1 MRIAINTRFL
11 LSDKMEG
18 FGWFTYEVVKR
29 ISEQHPE
36 HTFLFFFDRKYD
48 PNFIFSSNVKPIVI
62 SPPARHPFLFLI
74 WFNIGVSMA
83 LRKHK
88 ADLFFSPD
96 GYLSLTT
103 SVPQIPVIHDLN
115 FEYYPEDLPLLT
127 RLYYRYFFPRFAEK
141 AVQIITVSNY
151 SKQDIHLKYGI
162 PSEKITVSWNGASEA
177 YMPLSMNE
185 IEEIRNKY
193 TKGKPYFLFVG
204 SLHPRKN
211 LNRLLEAYLQFK
223 SEIPSNDYELII
235 TGKSMWKKMGLD
247 DSISSNHQI
256 HFTGHL
262 PQKELIRVMGA
273 AAIFVYVPYFE
284 GFGIPIVEA
293 MRCGIPV
300 ISGNKTSLPEV
311 AGDAALYADPFS
323 VTSIVDAMKKLVT
336 NPTLY
341 NELKTKAKER
351 SEVFSW
357 DKTAEICWNVIEK
370 CLNEKH

>member
-115 FEYYPEDLPLLT
+115 FEYYPEDLPL
-127 RLYYRYFFPRFAEK
+127 E
-141 AVQIITVSNY
+141 
-151 SKQDIHLKYGI
+151 
-162 PSEKITVSWNGASEA
+162 
-177 YMPLSMNE
+177 
-185 IEEIRNKY
+185 
-193 TKGKPYFLFVG
+193 
-204 SLHPRKN
+204 
-211 LNRLLEAYLQFK
+211 
-223 SEIPSNDYELII
+223 
-235 TGKSMWKKMGLD
+235 
-247 DSISSNHQI
+247 
-256 HFTGHL
+256 
-262 PQKELIRVMGA
+262 
-273 AAIFVYVPYFE
+273 
-284 GFGIPIVEA
+284 
-293 MRCGIPV
+293 
-300 ISGNKTSLPEV
+300 
-311 AGDAALYADPFS
+311 
-323 VTSIVDAMKKLVT
+323 
-336 NPTLY
+336 
-341 NELKTKAKER
+341 
-351 SEVFSW
+351 
-357 DKTAEICWNVIEK
+357 
-370 CLNEKH
+370 